1 MRRNQVALTGGAAL
15 VAGLAL
21 AYIMDRLTRNTAP
34 PSEIPPD
41 LELPARSADPGA
53 PREET
58 ALVADPHVADI
69 LERYRI
75 AAAV

>member
-1 MRRNQVALTGGAAL
+1 MRRNQVALTGGAA
-15 VAGLAL
+15 VAAGLAL
-21 AYIMDRLTRNTAP
+21 AYLVDRLTRNTAP
-34 PSEIPPD
+34 RSEIPPD
-41 LELPARSADPGA
+41 IRRSARSANPGA

-58 ALVADPHVADI
+58 ALVADSHVTDI